1 MTYIGEG
8 RLKERRR
15 LLKKNTAIRRK
26 GDEIKPYAKFKG
38 YGLVFGLI
46 KNMSL
51 YKINYLPKAEIFIR
65 FA

>member
-1 MTYIGEG
+1 M
-8 RLKERRR
+8 
-15 LLKKNTAIRRK
+15 KKNTAIRKKRDK
-26 GDEIKPYAKFKG
+26 IKPYAKFKD

-51 YKINYLPKAEIFIR
+51 YKINYLPKAESFIR

>member
-1 MTYIGEG
+1 M
-8 RLKERRR
+8 
-15 LLKKNTAIRRK
+15 KKNTAIRKK
-26 GDEIKPYAKFKG
+26 GDKIKPYAKFKG

-46 KNMSL
+46 KNMS